1 MAVVGQGPGPLP
13 QELLQYVL
21 KLVRVSVQPPDA
33 QFSAMW
39 DTCETWRL
47 RLPSAHDSMLHWAT
61 IVHWRSIIY
70 DFMIQYFMPLEQ
82 NNANLYSLGFRDKS
96 RSVNI
101 MARAAR
107 KHGLPML
114 ANHVINTMYRYP
126 TMEVSEA
133 FTKIQEQCKAYVDA
147 KDHQAMGLTLI
158 NNTNLEYF
166 PTEQQAAMFRLQGML
181 FEAMDDNAEQAAQ
194 LYFTALHIHDADA
207 QSWLVWGKLC
217 AAKAEKHAQDIAKG
231 RGMEQSQK
239 DLVRPPPATCRLHR
253 IRLSSCYP
261 DT

>member
-1 MAVVGQGPGPLP
+1 
-13 QELLQYVL
+13 
-21 KLVRVSVQPPDA
+21 
-33 QFSAMW
+33 MW

-70 DFMIQYFMPLEQ
+70 DFMIHHFMPLEQ
-82 NNANLYSLGFRDKS
+82 TNANLYSLGFRDKS

-147 KDHQAMGLTLI
+147 KDHQVRSHPESVHEELARG
-158 NNTNLEYF
+158 
-166 PTEQQAAMFRLQGML
+166 QACSCTASHTRSVRSPRGIFHTSRL
-181 FEAMDDNAEQAAQ
+181 AQ
-194 LYFTALHIHDADA
+194 
-207 QSWLVWGKLC
+207 WRVW
-217 AAKAEKHAQDIAKG
+217 
-231 RGMEQSQK
+231 
-239 DLVRPPPATCRLHR
+239 
-253 IRLSSCYP
+253 
-261 DT
+261 

>member
-1 MAVVGQGPGPLP
+1 MKWGGN
-13 QELLQYVL
+13 
-21 KLVRVSVQPPDA
+21 RVHLGIISSVQQFTGDMCVQPPDA

-114 ANHVINTMYRYP
+114 ANHVINNMYRYP

-133 FTKIQEQCKAYVDA
+133 FTKIQEQCKAYVDT
-147 KDHQAMGLTLI
+147 KDHQAHNPSFSVEHGKFAALQPLPYAFCNASGLG
-158 NNTNLEYF
+158 
-166 PTEQQAAMFRLQGML
+166 A
-181 FEAMDDNAEQAAQ
+181 
-194 LYFTALHIHDADA
+194 
-207 QSWLVWGKLC
+207 
-217 AAKAEKHAQDIAKG
+217 
-231 RGMEQSQK
+231 
-239 DLVRPPPATCRLHR
+239 
-253 IRLSSCYP
+253 
-261 DT
+261 

>member
-1 MAVVGQGPGPLP
+1 
-13 QELLQYVL
+13 
-21 KLVRVSVQPPDA
+21 
-33 QFSAMW
+33 MW

-70 DFMIQYFMPLEQ
+70 DFMIHHFMPLEQ
-82 NNANLYSLGFRDKS
+82 TNANLYSLGFRDKS

-147 KDHQAMGLTLI
+147 KDHQVRACHPCCP
-158 NNTNLEYF
+158 
-166 PTEQQAAMFRLQGML
+166 PTARYSAAQAAPPCMFACVDELG
-181 FEAMDDNAEQAAQ
+181 
-194 LYFTALHIHDADA
+194 TI
-207 QSWLVWGKLC
+207 S
-217 AAKAEKHAQDIAKG
+217 
-231 RGMEQSQK
+231 
-239 DLVRPPPATCRLHR
+239 T
-253 IRLSSCYP
+253 
-261 DT
+261 

>member
-1 MAVVGQGPGPLP
+1 MH
-13 QELLQYVL
+13 E
-21 KLVRVSVQPPDA
+21 LVRLCVQPPDA

-70 DFMIQYFMPLEQ
+70 DFMIHYFMPLEQ
-82 NNANLYSLGFRDKS
+82 TNANLYSLGFRDKS

-114 ANHVINTMYRYP
+114 ANHVINNMYRYP

-147 KDHQAMGLTLI
+147 KDHQVQLLHSLSRRSIGHPMAPVQPRGCSCCA
-158 NNTNLEYF
+158 
-166 PTEQQAAMFRLQGML
+166 TEF
-181 FEAMDDNAEQAAQ
+181 
-194 LYFTALHIHDADA
+194 
-207 QSWLVWGKLC
+207 WGS
-217 AAKAEKHAQDIAKG
+217 H
-231 RGMEQSQK
+231 
-239 DLVRPPPATCRLHR
+239 
-253 IRLSSCYP
+253 
-261 DT
+261 